1 MTRLPDWQARLTDY
15 LRSVARQGFAYGRH
29 DCCTFTAGCVAAMTG
44 VDPMRGFRG
53 YRTLAA
59 GLRRADARGHVDH
72 IAFVATRFEECPPSF
87 AQAGDIA
94 VVAGATFPSLGIVQG
109 ARIHVIGPHGIGTV
123 PLDAATR
130 AFRV

>member
-59 GLRRADARGHVDH
+59 GLRRADARGFPDH
-72 IAFVATRFEECPPSF
+72 IAVVATLFAECPPAY

-94 VVAGATFPSLGIVQG
+94 VVEGETLHSLGIVQG
-109 ARIHVIGPHGIGTV
+109 ARIYVIGPHGIGTV
-123 PLDAATR
+123 PLDAARR